1 MNHLKLLSR
10 SGLAGLVL
18 ITGSTLGLLSACSSD
33 DDSVPPVISTGG
45 GGGGGKP
52 GGEAG
57 AGEAGAAGNT
67 NSNGGTG
74 ASASDDGDAGQGGAA
89 AGAAGEAGGPAVT
102 PFVCPTTDLGFLNQ
116 TSTSQTSTFDNAK
129 RLGAYTALPALG
141 S

>member
-1 MNHLKLLSR
+1 MNPLKLLSR

-18 ITGSTLGLLSACSSD
+18 IAGSTLGLLVACASD
-33 DDSVPPVISTGG
+33 DDSVPPVVNTGG
-45 GGGGGKP
+45 GGGKT

-57 AGEAGAAGNT
+57 ANEAGAAGNT
-67 NSNGGTG
+67 NSNGGTSG
-74 ASASDDGDAGQGGAA
+74 SVGDAGEAGQGGAA
-89 AGAAGEAGGPAVT
+89 AGAAGGPAVT

-116 TSTSQTSTFDNAK
+116 TSTSQPSTFDNAK